1 MAGRNAAVEMSQ
13 AELTAF
19 LGSRRKVQVATLLAD
34 GSPHLT
40 TLFYAMVDGRIAFWT
55 YRRSQKAVNLR
66 RDPRL
71 TALVEEGESYDELR
85 GAMIIGRAD
94 LVEDP
99 PAVEQIALRISMT
112 PDANRERIAAQA
124 RKRVAVRVTQVRVTS
139 WDHRKLQG

>member
-1 MAGRNAAVEMSQ
+1 MSQ

-124 RKRVAVRVTQVRVTS
+124 RKRVAVRVTPVRVTS
-139 WDHRKLQG
+139 WDHRKLRG